1 MLQSNR
7 VLLKE
12 QTHLY
17 AIEKKL
23 VRVLPVIQ
31 EALNSLKVEEL
42 HLKSNSVHQ
51 VTSMELSNVGMSRE
65 ICDQSMTTPNEE
77 INRQEIDLQLF
88 ENDFQQFDV
97 EIESD

>member
-17 AIEKKL
+17 AIERKL
-23 VRVLPVIQ
+23 VKALPIIQ
-31 EALNSLKVEEL
+31 ETLNSLKVEEL

-51 VTSMELSNVGMSRE
+51 AVSMEPSNVGMSRE
-65 ICDQSMTTPNEE
+65 ICDQSMNTPNEQ
-77 INRQEIDLQLF
+77 INCQEIDLQLF
-88 ENDFQQFDV
+88 ENDLQQFGV